1 MKYWEEYQSKW
12 GFGDGDAVPPDA
24 WALRYVYVREINRL
38 AAAKSSTVRLIAY
51 DRGGMHNPYLICR
64 VPVDMVRDV
73 PEKALCKGAACG
85 GWVPGNRDWTEP
97 PEDDAMRAAVEEA
110 LERDDIDDLVE
121 VDVTFTDEQFETCH
135 VAA

>member
-38 AAAKSSTVRLIAY
+38 AARNGSAVRLIAY

-64 VPVDMVRDV
+64 VPAELVRDV
-73 PEKALCKGAACG
+73 PEPGLCKGSMCS
-85 GWVPGNRDWTEP
+85 GWAPAGNDWIEP
-97 PEDDAMRAAVEEA
+97 AEDDAMRAAVEEA
-110 LERDDIDDLVE
+110 LERDDIDGLVE
-121 VDVTFTDEQFETCH
+121 VDVTFTDEPFETCH
-135 VAA
+135 LAA